1 MTDFSVEILDQ
12 IKAVDLEEYME
23 YLKVY
28 QNGDK
33 TETNG
38 ERGLKRK
45 ISALRSFYA
54 YYYMS
59 RKSMT
64 KALSAWTQMKLRCFW
79 TISSTAEIA

>member
-1 MTDFSVEILDQ
+1 MTDFSVKVLDQ

-45 ISALRSFYA
+45 I
-54 YYYMS
+54 
-59 RKSMT
+59 
-64 KALSAWTQMKLRCFW
+64 
-79 TISSTAEIA
+79 